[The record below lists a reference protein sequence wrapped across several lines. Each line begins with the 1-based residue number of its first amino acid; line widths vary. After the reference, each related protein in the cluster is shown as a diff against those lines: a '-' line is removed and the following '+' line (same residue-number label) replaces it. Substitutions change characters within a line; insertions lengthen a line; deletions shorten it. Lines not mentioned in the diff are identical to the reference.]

1 MNYKAQFP
9 LQESQKAWRD
19 SQKFK
24 PYYARAKN
32 PSTWRTGAG
41 APIEHTGPG
50 SISRP
55 STWRA
60 DAWRTYGPRKTH
72 DIDVGVVPRGG
83 WSGIPRYN
91 PRPVRPPARPGRPTY
106 DGWLLR
112 PKPERPTYDG
122 IWNGRPPE
130 RPGGWYGRPPERPG
144 IWNGRPKP
152 KPGMSYED
160 YFSGGGK
167 PTPPPNPGYVDYGP
181 RPIHPGPNPMHSAT
195 HDADYKDWK
204 EEYYAANPEKRWEK
218 VDRSNYLSGV
228 RERGDSFK
236 EFQEKRRQETED
248 YYASKPQYRG
258 EMMEEWKGNR
268 PEWMT
273 QEHTDAH
280 WQGTRDRW
288 FEGLEPEDPR
298 RKAWETKKRQE
309 HSLWSQQMREWY
321 NNYNRPYWHRGPSR
335 NVKYRT

>member
-1 MNYKAQFP
+1 MNYQAQFP

-41 APIEHTGPG
+41 APVGHYGPG
-50 SISRP
+50 SMP
-55 STWRA
+55 
-60 DAWRTYGPRKTH
+60 G
-72 DIDVGVVPRGG
+72 
-83 WSGIPRYN
+83 YN
-91 PRPVRPPARPGRPTY
+91 PKPMRPLTRPWRPRPGRPTYATRPLTRPLDRENRWRPRPGPWRPTPGRPTY
-106 DGWLLR
+106 DGGLW
-112 PKPERPTYDG
+112 G
-122 IWNGRPPE
+122 GRPPE
-130 RPGGWYGRPPERPG
+130 RPGGWYGRPR
-144 IWNGRPKP
+144 P

-167 PTPPPNPGYVDYGP
+167 PTPPPNPGYVRPGP
-181 RPIHPGPNPMHSAT
+181 WQHPGPNPMHSAT

-236 EFQEKRRQETED
+236 EFQEKRRQEIED
-248 YYASKPQYRG
+248 YYASKPQYHGQAPFTEGR
-258 EMMEEWKGNR
+258 EMMEEWEGNR

-273 QEHTDAH
+273 QEYTDAYS
-280 WQGTRDRW
+280 QGARDRW

-298 RKAWETKKRQE
+298 RKAWETKKRRE
-309 HSLWSQQMREWY
+309 HDDWLERMQEWY
-321 NNYNRPYWHRGPSR
+321 KRPRPHWQRGPSR

>member
-1 MNYKAQFP
+1 MNYNVRSPLHMNYKAQLP

-19 SQKFK
+19 SQKFQ
-24 PYYARAKN
+24 PYYARAK
-32 PSTWRTGAG
+32 GG
-41 APIEHTGPG
+41 
-50 SISRP
+50 
-55 STWRA
+55 
-60 DAWRTYGPRKTH
+60 
-72 DIDVGVVPRGG
+72 GG

-112 PKPERPTYDG
+112 PKPERPTYD
-122 IWNGRPPE
+122 
-130 RPGGWYGRPPERPG
+130 G

>member
-19 SQKFK
+19 SQKLK
-24 PYYARAKN
+24 QYPAPPRAK
-32 PSTWRTGAG
+32 GG
-41 APIEHTGPG
+41 
-50 SISRP
+50 
-55 STWRA
+55 
-60 DAWRTYGPRKTH
+60 
-72 DIDVGVVPRGG
+72 GG
-83 WSGIPRYN
+83 WSGIPRWASQWSGQSLVRRLDD
-91 PRPVRPPARPGRPTY
+91 PRPVIPPARPGRPTY
-106 DGWLLR
+106 GGGLLR
-112 PKPERPTYDG
+112 PKPERPAYDG

-130 RPGGWYGRPPERPG
+130 RPGRPPERPG
-144 IWNGRPKP
+144 IWNGRPKPKP

-167 PTPPPNPGYVDYGP
+167 PTPPPNPGYGHYGP

-228 RERGDSFK
+228 RERDDSFK
-236 EFQEKRRQETED
+236 EFQEKRRQEIED
-248 YYASKPQYRG
+248 YYASKPQYHGQAPFTEGR
-258 EMMEEWKGNR
+258 EMMEEWEGNR

-273 QEHTDAH
+273 QEYTDAYS
-280 WQGTRDRW
+280 QGARDRR

-298 RKAWETKKRQE
+298 RKAWETKKRRE

-321 NNYNRPYWHRGPSR
+321 NNNRPHWQRGPSR
-335 NVKYRT
+335 NVKYRPIEKTYDRLY